1 MQSFLHEAWPKEW
14 LESLEALKKLDA
26 DHYIP
31 GHGEVCG
38 KAYLDEQASFI
49 KDWINSIREAI
60 KKGWTLDEAQK
71 LISFLDRYP
80 MGAGMEAFG
89 PELQKMNVARLYS
102 LAVEGKL

>member
-1 MQSFLHEAWPKEW
+1 MNRPHLSR
-14 LESLEALKKLDA
+14 
-26 DHYIP
+26 
-31 GHGEVCG
+31 
-38 KAYLDEQASFI
+38 
-49 KDWINSIREAI
+49 DWTNSIREAI
-60 KKGWTLDEAQK
+60 KKGWTLEEAQK

>member
-1 MQSFLHEAWPKEW
+1 M
-14 LESLEALKKLDA
+14 DA